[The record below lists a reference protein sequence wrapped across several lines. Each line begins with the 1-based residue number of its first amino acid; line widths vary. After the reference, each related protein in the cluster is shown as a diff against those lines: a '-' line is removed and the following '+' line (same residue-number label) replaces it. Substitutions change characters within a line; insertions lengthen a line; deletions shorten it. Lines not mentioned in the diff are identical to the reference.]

1 MTTVPTFIRALAAL
15 MDEGLP
21 CFPCHADK
29 TPATPSGYKKATT
42 DRKAVAELWRR
53 CPAALIGVPT
63 GENSGLDVLDI
74 DPRHGGDRW
83 FSEHKARLTLRHRTF
98 EDFVIQWLNQH
109 PSPSAPGHCA
119 WCGSPESPSARVV
132 PFGTEPWTHTWL
144 HPECW
149 PDWHRARR
157 IEATT
162 ALAAMGIAPAV
173 GGKHPNAGAA
183 IGPMLSGLEGPPV
196 S

>member
-1 MTTVPTFIRALAAL
+1 MSSAEDLLNDLTGIGATIEPAGDRLVLRAGPTAIPATLVSQIRKAKHQLMAAL
-15 MDEGLP
+15 VVREERGVVQTDVVRRRERE
-21 CFPCHADK
+21 
-29 TPATPSGYKKATT
+29 TP
-42 DRKAVAELWRR
+42 
-53 CPAALIGVPT
+53 
-63 GENSGLDVLDI
+63 NSPQV
-74 DPRHGGDRW
+74 
-83 FSEHKARLTLRHRTF
+83 EEQTLRQRTF

-109 PSPSAPGHCA
+109 PSPSASGHCA

-162 ALAAMGIAPAV
+162 ALSRHGGRRSFEINPA
-173 GGKHPNAGAA
+173 
-183 IGPMLSGLEGPPV
+183 EF
-196 S
+196 

>member
-1 MTTVPTFIRALAAL
+1 MSGAEDLLNDLAGIGATIEPAGNRLVLRAGPTTI
-15 MDEGLP
+15 
-21 CFPCHADK
+21 
-29 TPATPSGYKKATT
+29 PATLVGQI
-42 DRKAVAELWRR
+42 RKAKHELMATLVAREERGVVQADNVRR
-53 CPAALIGVPT
+53 CGRETTNPPQIA
-63 GENSGLDVLDI
+63 E
-74 DPRHGGDRW
+74 R
-83 FSEHKARLTLRHRTF
+83 TLRHRTF
-98 EDFVIQWLNQH
+98 DDFVIQWLNQH

-162 ALAAMGIAPAV
+162 ALAAMGVAPSIT
-173 GGKHPNAGAA
+173 GAA
-183 IGPMLSGLEGPPV
+183 IGALWQETQG
-196 S
+196 